1 MLFLKCRRLPWQV
14 KRDIV
19 SLALGNRCQ
28 LCGEGVGLLCRIDN
42 VRTVFELRCLSCVM
56 EMLDDLPTKV
66 PEGGLEGGI
75 CLRYP
80 WSFAECV
87 LSISLGTTARLDLSS
102 EA

>member
-1 MLFLKCRRLPWQV
+1 MEFLKCRRLPWEV

-42 VRTVFELRCLSCVM
+42 VFELRCLSCVM
-56 EMLDDLPTKV
+56 EMLDDRPTKV
-66 PEGGLEGGI
+66 PEGGI
-75 CLRYP
+75 MLRAP
-80 WSFAECV
+80 WSFAECS
-87 LSISLGTTARLDLSS
+87 LSTSVSDLSS